1 MPGAPPRPRIPM
13 ATATNPARKLFSS
26 FKTLGLS
33 APQVRALMPDWW
45 DDEAATD
52 EGGLL
57 ELQIL
62 LARRLNVSLVSLQSQ
77 KPQPAFRSTTQRFKT
92 VHPEG
97 SSQLAV
103 AASIGHGLAQ
113 LLASSC
119 ASTPLQPPVDADTLR
134 KDLLK
139 NNEAVTLDALCEW
152 LWTAGI
158 PVVHVTGWPDGLR
171 RPDAMC
177 VRASGRPVVIVVR
190 KETALAKLAYLIA
203 HEAGH
208 IMNGHLSCD
217 ENAVLVDDTLSVD
230 SQQSFFDQDEK
241 QADAYAM
248 TLLGGSAL
256 FASSK
261 KLVGPDYSEM
271 SLAAAALGE
280 AQKVK
285 LDAGQVILSWA
296 RLTEDWKLANLA
308 LRFLKTTEIA
318 PVVIND
324 VAKRHMNFEMLP
336 NDGLDHIFKLTGM
349 DLRSI

>member
-1 MPGAPPRPRIPM
+1 M

-26 FKTLGLS
+26 FKALGLS

-119 ASTPLQPPVDADTLR
+119 ASTPLRPPVDADTLR
-134 KDLLK
+134 RDLLK
-139 NNEAVTLDALCEW
+139 SNEAVTLDALCEW
-152 LWTAGI
+152 LWIAGI
-158 PVVHVTGWPDGLR
+158 PVVHVTGWPDRLR

-177 VRASGRPVVIVVR
+177 VRASGRPVVMVVR

-203 HEAGH
+203 HEVGH
-208 IMNGHLSCD
+208 VMSGHLSSD
-217 ENAVLVDDTLSVD
+217 ENAVLVDDTLPVD
-230 SQQSFFDQDEK
+230 SQRSFFDQDEM

-261 KLVGPDYSEM
+261 NLIGPAYSEM

-280 AQKVK
+280 AHKAK

-296 RLTEDWKLANLA
+296 RFTEDWKLANLA

-318 PVVIND
+318 PIVIND
-324 VAKRHMNFEMLP
+324 VAKRYMHYEMLP

-349 DLRSI
+349 DQRST

>member
-1 MPGAPPRPRIPM
+1 M
-13 ATATNPARKLFSS
+13 ATATSPARKLFSA
-26 FKTLGLS
+26 FKALGLS

-77 KPQPAFRSTTQRFKT
+77 QPQPAFRSTTQRFKT

-97 SSQLAV
+97 STQLAV

-119 ASTPLQPPVDADTLR
+119 ASTPLRPPVEADTLR
-134 KDLLK
+134 QELLK
-139 NNEAVTLDALCEW
+139 SGKAVTLDALCEW
-152 LWTAGI
+152 LWNAGI
-158 PVVHVTGWPDGLR
+158 PVVHVTGWPNGLR

-177 VRASGRPVVIVVR
+177 VRASGRPVVMVVR
-190 KETALAKLAYLIA
+190 KETALAKLAYLVS

-208 IMNGHLSCD
+208 VMSGHLSSD
-217 ENAVLVDDTLSVD
+217 ENAVLVDDTLPVD
-230 SQQSFFDQDEK
+230 NQRSFFDQDEK

-248 TLLGGSAL
+248 NLLGGSTL
-256 FASSK
+256 VASSK
-261 KLVGPDYSEM
+261 KLVGPAYSEM

-280 AQKVK
+280 AQKAE

-318 PVVIND
+318 PIVIND
-324 VAKRHMNFEMLP
+324 VAKRHMHHEMLP

-349 DLRSI
+349 DLRGV

>member
-1 MPGAPPRPRIPM
+1 M
-13 ATATNPARKLFSS
+13 ATSANPARKLFSS

-33 APQVRALMPDWW
+33 ASQVRTLMPDWW
-45 DDEAATD
+45 DDEAAMH

-119 ASTPLQPPVDADTLR
+119 ASTSLRQPLTADMLR
-134 KDLLK
+134 KELLK
-139 NNEAVTLDALCEW
+139 NHQAVTLYTLCEW
-152 LWTAGI
+152 LWSAGI
-158 PVVHVTGWPDGLR
+158 PVVHVMRWPEGLR

-177 VRASGRPVVIVVR
+177 VRANGRPVIMIVR
-190 KETALAKLAYLIA
+190 KESALAKLAYLIA

-208 IMNGHLSCD
+208 IMSGHLSSD
-217 ENAVLVDDTLSVD
+217 ENAVLVDDTLPVD
-230 SQQSFFDQDEK
+230 SQQSFLDQDEK

-248 TLLGGSAL
+248 KLLGGDAL
-256 FASSK
+256 VASSR
-261 KLVGPDYSEM
+261 KLVGPTYSEM
-271 SLAAAALGE
+271 GLAAAALAE
-280 AQKVK
+280 SQEYK
-285 LDAGQVILSWA
+285 LDAGQVILNWA
-296 RLTEDWKLANLA
+296 RLTQDWKLANLA
-308 LRFLKTTEIA
+308 LRFLKTTEVA
-318 PVVIND
+318 PIVIND
-324 VAKRHMNFEMLP
+324 VAMQRMHHEMLP
-336 NDGLDHIFKLTGM
+336 SDGLDHIFKLTGM
-349 DLRSI
+349 DQRSI

>member
-1 MPGAPPRPRIPM
+1 M
-13 ATATNPARKLFSS
+13 ATAANPARRLFSS
-26 FKTLGLS
+26 FKALGLS

-45 DDEAATD
+45 DDEAASD

-62 LARRLNVSLVSLQSQ
+62 LARRLNVSLVSLQST

-119 ASTPLQPPVDADTLR
+119 ASLPLRPPIEAEHMR
-134 KDLLK
+134 KELLQ
-139 NNEAVTLDALCEW
+139 NREAVTLDGLCEW
-152 LWTAGI
+152 LWAAGI

-177 VRASGRPVVIVVR
+177 VRAGGRPIVMVVR
-190 KETALAKLAYLIA
+190 KETALAKLAYLVA

-208 IMNGHLSCD
+208 VMSGHLSSD
-217 ENAVLVDDTLSVD
+217 ENAVLVDDTLPVD
-230 SQQSFFDQDEK
+230 SQRSFFDQDEK
-241 QADAYAM
+241 QADAFAM
-248 TLLGGSAL
+248 QLLGGNAL
-256 FASSK
+256 LAASK
-261 KLVGPDYSEM
+261 RLVGPAHSEM
-271 SLAAAALGE
+271 SLAAAALREG
-280 AQKVK
+280 KSSR
-285 LDAGQVILSWA
+285 LDAGQIILGWA
-296 RLTEDWKLANLA
+296 RLSEDWKLANMA

-324 VAKRHMNFEMLP
+324 VAKRFMNHEMLP
-336 NDGLDHIFKLTGM
+336 ADGLDHVFKLTGL
-349 DLRSI
+349 DLRVV

>member
-1 MPGAPPRPRIPM
+1 M
-13 ATATNPARKLFSS
+13 ATATNPARTLFSA
-26 FKTLGLS
+26 FKPLGLS
-33 APQVRALMPDWW
+33 AAQVRALMPDWW

-62 LARRLNVSLVSLQSQ
+62 LTRRLNVSLASLQSQ
-77 KPQPAFRSTTQRFKT
+77 NPQPAFRSTTQRFKT

-113 LLASSC
+113 LLVSAC
-119 ASTPLQPPVDADTLR
+119 TSTPLRASVDAETLR
-134 KDLLK
+134 KDILK
-139 NNEAVTLDALCEW
+139 SNKTVTLDALCEW
-152 LWTAGI
+152 LWGAGI
-158 PVVHVTGWPDGLR
+158 PVVHVAGWPDGLR

-177 VRASGRPVVIVVR
+177 VRARGRPVVMVVR

-208 IMNGHLSCD
+208 VMSGHLSSD
-217 ENAVLVDDTLSVD
+217 ENAVLVDDTLPVD
-230 SQQSFFDQDEK
+230 SQSSFFDQDEK
-241 QADAYAM
+241 QADDYAL

-256 FASSK
+256 LASSK
-261 KLVGPDYSEM
+261 KLVGPAYSEM

-280 AQKVK
+280 ANKAK
-285 LDAGQVILSWA
+285 LDAGQIILNWA
-296 RLTEDWKLANLA
+296 RFTKDWKLANLA

-324 VAKRHMNFEMLP
+324 VAKRHLQYEMLP

-349 DLRSI
+349 DQGNV

>member
-1 MPGAPPRPRIPM
+1 M
-13 ATATNPARKLFSS
+13 ATAPNPARELFSS
-26 FKTLGLS
+26 FKALGLS
-33 APQVRALMPDWW
+33 APQVRSLMPDWW
-45 DDEAATD
+45 DDEAAID

-57 ELQIL
+57 EMQIL

-119 ASTPLQPPVDADTLR
+119 ASTPLRQLVDAHTLR
-134 KDLLK
+134 VELLK

-158 PVVHVTGWPDGLR
+158 PVLHVTGWPNGLR

-177 VRASGRPVVIVVR
+177 VRASGRPVVMVVR

-203 HEAGH
+203 HETGH
-208 IMNGHLSCD
+208 VMSGHLSSD
-217 ENAVLVDDTLSVD
+217 ENSALVDDTLPVD
-230 SQQSFFDQDEK
+230 SQQTFFDQDEN
-241 QADAYAM
+241 QADVYAM
-248 TLLGGSAL
+248 TLLGGSDL
-256 FASSK
+256 LASSK
-261 KLVGPDYSEM
+261 KLAGPTYSEM

-280 AQKVK
+280 ARSRK
-285 LDAGQVILSWA
+285 LDAGQVILGWA
-296 RLTEDWKLANLA
+296 RLTEDWKLANMA

-318 PVVIND
+318 PIIIND
-324 VAKRHMNFEMLP
+324 VAKRHMHSESLP
-336 NDGLDHIFKLTGM
+336 DDGLDHILKLTGL
-349 DLRSI
+349 DLRVV

>member
-1 MPGAPPRPRIPM
+1 M

-26 FKTLGLS
+26 FKALGLS
-33 APQVRALMPDWW
+33 APQVRSLMPDWW

-52 EGGLL
+52 EGALL

-62 LARRLNVSLVSLQSQ
+62 LTRRLNVSLVSLQSQ

-92 VHPEG
+92 VHPDG

-113 LLASSC
+113 LLASLC
-119 ASTPLQPPVDADTLR
+119 ASTPLRQPVDADTLR
-134 KDLLK
+134 KELLK

-152 LWTAGI
+152 LWSAGI

-177 VRASGRPVVIVVR
+177 VRASGRPVVMVVR
-190 KETALAKLAYLIA
+190 KESALAKLAYLIA

-208 IMNGHLSCD
+208 VMSGHLSSD
-217 ENAVLVDDTLSVD
+217 ENAVLVDDTLPVD
-230 SQQSFFDQDEK
+230 NQRSFFDQDEK

-248 TLLGGSAL
+248 TLLGGNAL

-261 KLVGPDYSEM
+261 KLVGPVYSEM

-280 AQKVK
+280 AHKVK

-318 PVVIND
+318 PIVIND
-324 VAKRHMNFEMLP
+324 VAKHYMHHEILP
-336 NDGLDHIFKLTGM
+336 NDGMDHIFKLTGM
-349 DLRSI
+349 DMRGV